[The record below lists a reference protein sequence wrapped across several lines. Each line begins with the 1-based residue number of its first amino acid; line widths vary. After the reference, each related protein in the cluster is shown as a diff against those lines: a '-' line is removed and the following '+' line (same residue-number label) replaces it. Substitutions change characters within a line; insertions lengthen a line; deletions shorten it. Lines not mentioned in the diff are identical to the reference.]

1 MCLKT
6 ILCID
11 CSWSVGILLQEH
23 LFQRTFVLAI
33 HSAYSASSVELLK
46 SDHVVCMLYSKTSYN
61 LEIFL
66 NMKQNSINS
75 WNNVLLKCLILS
87 NFTYIFDG
95 RPLFSCL
102 IVRYLLSRFSTVY
115 SSYYCWIT
123 RQYSISLS
131 VSCFKTYQKNVLQ
144 HCFRQSLSRC
154 YWLEN

>member
-11 CSWSVGILLQEH
+11 CSWGVGILVQEH

-33 HSAYSASSVELLK
+33 HSAYSACFVELLK
-46 SDHVVCMLYSKTSYN
+46 SDHVVCMLYSKTLYN

-66 NMKQNSINS
+66 NMKQTSIDS
-75 WNNVLLKCLILS
+75 WNNFLLKCLILS
-87 NFTYIFDG
+87 TFTSIFGG

-115 SSYYCWIT
+115 SFCCCWIT
-123 RQYSISLS
+123 IQSSISLS
-131 VSCFKTYQKNVLQ
+131 VSCFKTYQKNILQ
-144 HCFRQSLSRC
+144 HRFRQSLSRS